1 MDKGKKTI
9 YIILLAGLLI
19 RLFLFFNFLD
29 TPDFFYDDDSFGYIQ
44 LAENLRINRIFSW
57 DEEGPFLPNSF
68 RTPGYPFFLLLHK
81 AVFSN
86 YSFAL
91 ITQFVLV
98 VASAYILFLLAE
110 RLGKPKLG
118 ELGAAIFL
126 FMPFS
131 IMVSLQF
138 LTQPLFTFVLMLAVW
153 FWVLFLETNH
163 RKHFLSASILLSILA
178 LIRPIAVFI
187 YIPFIIS
194 FLFSNRKRFFY
205 YSAILII
212 TFFSVLSP
220 WMLRNYRLFNEFSLS
235 SIAPYQLYFYDA
247 PAVYSF
253 NRGISYAEAREFLEA
268 SMNESTQ
275 ASSFDEYFTYK
286 HSSLLDKKAKEIIF
300 ESPAGFLAV
309 RSILGFKFFV
319 RDGIRYWLDK
329 EKFSLILTERIFLF
343 TIFLGMVMSL
353 ILFFKKD
360 FQEKAPLLFFF
371 VSIFYFA
378 ALTGAVAS
386 AGLRFVVEP
395 LFILSGL
402 IGIRYIA
409 FPVLKKALRSVKVTN
424 K

>member
-1 MDKGKKTI
+1 MDKNNKTI
-9 YIILLAGLLI
+9 YIILLAGLLV

-29 TPDFFYDDDSFGYIQ
+29 TPDFFYDDDSFDYIQ

-57 DEEGPFLPNSF
+57 DEDGPFLPNSF
-68 RTPGYPFFLLLHK
+68 RTPGYPFFLFLHK
-81 AVFSN
+81 AVFGH
-86 YSFAL
+86 YSSAL

-98 VASAYILFLLAE
+98 VASAYLLFLLAE
-110 RLGKPKLG
+110 RLDKQRIG
-118 ELGAAIFL
+118 ELAAAIFL

-131 IMVSLQF
+131 IQVSLQF

-163 RKHFLSASILLSILA
+163 RKHFLSASILLPILA

-194 FLFSNRKRFFY
+194 LLFSNRKRFFY

-253 NRGISYAEAREFLEA
+253 NHGISYAEAREFLEA

-275 ASSFDEYFTYK
+275 ASSFD
-286 HSSLLDKKAKEIIF
+286 
-300 ESPAGFLAV
+300 
-309 RSILGFKFFV
+309 
-319 RDGIRYWLDK
+319 
-329 EKFSLILTERIFLF
+329 
-343 TIFLGMVMSL
+343 
-353 ILFFKKD
+353 
-360 FQEKAPLLFFF
+360 
-371 VSIFYFA
+371 
-378 ALTGAVAS
+378 
-386 AGLRFVVEP
+386 
-395 LFILSGL
+395 
-402 IGIRYIA
+402 
-409 FPVLKKALRSVKVTN
+409 
-424 K
+424 